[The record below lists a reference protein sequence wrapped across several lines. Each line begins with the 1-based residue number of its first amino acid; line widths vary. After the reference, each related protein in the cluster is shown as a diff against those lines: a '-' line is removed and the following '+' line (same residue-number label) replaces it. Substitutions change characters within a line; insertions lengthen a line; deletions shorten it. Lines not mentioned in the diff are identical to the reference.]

1 MTACVQLTVE
11 QSRAVQSCSEQK
23 GSRGTMLRFGVRAVC
38 WGSWSVESLRLVTD
52 GVPSLGSA
60 RRGVA
65 IDETVLERGGG
76 PLCPPRGWL
85 VGAVEEATFTALVV
99 HGGETETRDAR
110 PFCI

>member
-65 IDETVLERGGG
+65 IDETVLAWSVVVVRRVVPPTWLARGCCGGG
-76 PLCPPRGWL
+76 Y
-85 VGAVEEATFTALVV
+85 F
-99 HGGETETRDAR
+99 
-110 PFCI
+110 